1 MACRCRILH
10 RMLAHLGAAAQAGP
24 EGSTAGHPEL
34 STVLTF
40 SDHKALFHAGFQ
52 GGLLIT
58 KRISKHANKPLEVL
72 TPWRWKYQHRD
83 LPEPIIYGGKCIDSY
98 LALKVT
104 EYVDTETGEIF
115 PAKDLLKSKRI
126 REIHAGEFSLMRS
139 TLLAALRPEVRPFAE
154 YVLKF
159 RNARCGITPGIN
171 TLATWYAELHGKRAS
186 NVRRLIPALYKGGIL
201 AGESLASPLFQYG
214 RGTRGSRLVP
224 EDARAQIVRHGVH
237 QKRRAALAHGPQRLK
252 RWEPEDDPLY
262 MAISPWRAGSL
273 RGLTVWLEQR
283 RTAQR
288 TGSCFDT
295 GYAAPVG
302 DHWDDE
308 NYLTY
313 DDLDAQAA
321 NSDLDYISPI

>member
-1 MACRCRILH
+1 MH
-10 RMLAHLGAAAQAGP
+10 RVIAHLGASAQAGP
-24 EGSTAGHPEL
+24 EGGTAGHPEL
-34 STVLTF
+34 SAMLTF

-58 KRISKHANKPLEVL
+58 KRISKRTGKPLEVL
-72 TPWRWKYQHRD
+72 MPWRWKYQHRD
-83 LPEPIIYGGKCIDSY
+83 LPEAIIYGGKRIDSY

-115 PAKDLLKSKRI
+115 PAKNLLKSKRL
-126 REIHAGEFSLMRS
+126 REIHAGEFALTRS
-139 TLLAALRPEVRPFAE
+139 MLLAALRPEVRPFAE

-214 RGTRGSRLVP
+214 RGARGSHHVS
-224 EDARAQIVRHGVH
+224 EEARAQVVRHETH
-237 QKRRAALAHGPQRLK
+237 TEYRKTLIFGPKRLK
-252 RWEPEDDPLY
+252 RWQPEDDPDY
-262 MAISPWRAGSL
+262 VAVSPWRAGSL
-273 RGLTVWLEQR
+273 RGLAAWLEQR
-283 RTAQR
+283 LTAPR

-295 GYAAPVG
+295 NYAAPVG

-308 NYLTY
+308 DYFTY
-313 DDLDAQAA
+313 DDLDTQAA
-321 NSDLDYISPI
+321 DSDLDYISPV